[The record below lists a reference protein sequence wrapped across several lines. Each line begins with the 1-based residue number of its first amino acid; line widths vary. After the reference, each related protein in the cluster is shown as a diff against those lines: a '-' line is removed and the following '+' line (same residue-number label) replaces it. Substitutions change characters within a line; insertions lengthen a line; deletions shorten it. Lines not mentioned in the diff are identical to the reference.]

1 MKKSGFASTLCQ
13 ILYFFEYKVSPAP
26 TGKEQ
31 PRQIYL
37 AEAVLFPGGRWAER
51 PSAADESCEATSSLR
66 RRRSAARLRNTGR
79 LRLVDETQAVC
90 GLLAKR
96 RRSAAC
102 WPSMGGLQPAGQAWA
117 VCSLPAKHG
126 RSAACRRSMDGLRPA
141 GKATGVQEATRRGPP
156 VTSHK
161 PVSCGPFPD
170 SLPQSLPFPQYNR

>member
-66 RRRSAARLRNTGR
+66 RRRSAA
-79 LRLVDETQAVC
+79 
-90 GLLAKR
+90 
-96 RRSAAC
+96 C

-141 GKATGVQEATRRGPP
+141 GKATGVQEATRRRPP

>member
-51 PSAADESCEATSSLR
+51 PSAADECCEATSSLR
-66 RRRSAARLRNTGR
+66 RRRSAACWRN
-79 LRLVDETQAVC
+79 A
-90 GLLAKR
+90 
-96 RRSAAC
+96 
-102 WPSMGGLQPAGQAWA
+102 GGLWPAGEAWA
-117 VCSLPAKHG
+117 VCGLPAKHG
-126 RSAACRRSMDGLRPA
+126 RSTAYWRNA
-141 GKATGVQEATRRGPP
+141 GVQEATRRRPP

>member
-66 RRRSAARLRNTGR
+66 RRRSAARRRNTGR

-90 GLLAKR
+90 GL
-96 RRSAAC
+96 
-102 WPSMGGLQPAGQAWA
+102 
-117 VCSLPAKHG
+117 PAKHG
-126 RSAACRRSMDGLRPA
+126 RSAACWRNA
-141 GKATGVQEATRRGPP
+141 GVQEATRRGPP

>member
-66 RRRSAARLRNTGR
+66 RRRSAARRRNTGR

-102 WPSMGGLQPAGQAWA
+102 WRNAGGLRPAGQAWA
-117 VCSLPAKHG
+117 VCGLPAKHG
-126 RSAACRRSMDGLRPA
+126 RSAACWRNA
-141 GKATGVQEATRRGPP
+141 GVQEATRRGPP

>member
-66 RRRSAARLRNTGR
+66 RRRSAARRRNTGR

-102 WPSMGGLQPAGQAWA
+102 
-117 VCSLPAKHG
+117 
-126 RSAACRRSMDGLRPA
+126 RRSMDGLRPA
-141 GKATGVQEATRRGPP
+141 GEATGVQEATRRGPP

-170 SLPQSLPFPQYNR
+170 SLPQSLPFQQYNR

>member
-66 RRRSAARLRNTGR
+66 RRRSAACWRN
-79 LRLVDETQAVC
+79 A
-90 GLLAKR
+90 
-96 RRSAAC
+96 
-102 WPSMGGLQPAGQAWA
+102 GGLQPAGQAWA
-117 VCSLPAKHG
+117 VCSLLAKHGRSAACWRNAGGLQPAGEAWAVCGLPAKHG
-126 RSAACRRSMDGLRPA
+126 RSAACRRSHRR
-141 GKATGVQEATRRGPP
+141 TGSNTPRTAR
-156 VTSHK
+156 H
-161 PVSCGPFPD
+161 
-170 SLPQSLPFPQYNR
+170 LA

>member
-1 MKKSGFASTLCQ
+1 VYMKKSGFASTLCQ

-66 RRRSAARLRNTGR
+66 RRRSAACWRN
-79 LRLVDETQAVC
+79 A
-90 GLLAKR
+90 
-96 RRSAAC
+96 
-102 WPSMGGLQPAGQAWA
+102 GGLQPAGQAWA

-126 RSAACRRSMDGLRPA
+126 RSAACRPSMGGLRPA
-141 GKATGVQEATRRGPP
+141 G
-156 VTSHK
+156 
-161 PVSCGPFPD
+161 
-170 SLPQSLPFPQYNR
+170 

>member
-66 RRRSAARLRNTGR
+66 RRRSAA
-79 LRLVDETQAVC
+79 
-90 GLLAKR
+90 
-96 RRSAAC
+96 C
-102 WPSMGGLQPAGQAWA
+102 WPSMGGLRLAGETQA
-117 VCSLPAKHG
+117 VCGLPAKHG

-141 GKATGVQEATRRGPP
+141 GEATGVQEATRRGPP

>member
-66 RRRSAARLRNTGR
+66 RRRSAARRRNTGR

-96 RRSAAC
+96 RPGAGEAWAVCGLLAKHGRSAAC
-102 WPSMGGLQPAGQAWA
+102 WRNAGGLQPAGEAWA
-117 VCSLPAKHG
+117 VCGLPAKHG
-126 RSAACRRSMDGLRPA
+126 RSAACRRSHRR
-141 GKATGVQEATRRGPP
+141 TGSNTPRTAR
-156 VTSHK
+156 H
-161 PVSCGPFPD
+161 
-170 SLPQSLPFPQYNR
+170 LA

>member
-51 PSAADESCEATSSLR
+51 PSAADGSCEATDSLR
-66 RRRSAARLRNTGR
+66 RRRSAARRRNTGR

-90 GLLAKR
+90 GLLAK
-96 RRSAAC
+96 
-102 WPSMGGLQPAGQAWA
+102 
-117 VCSLPAKHG
+117 HG
-126 RSAACRRSMDGLRPA
+126 RSTAYWRNA
-141 GKATGVQEATRRGPP
+141 GVQEATRRRPP

>member
-66 RRRSAARLRNTGR
+66 RRRSAACWRNAGG
-79 LRLVDETQAVC
+79 LRLAGETQAVC
-90 GLLAKR
+90 GLLAK
-96 RRSAAC
+96 
-102 WPSMGGLQPAGQAWA
+102 
-117 VCSLPAKHG
+117 HG
-126 RSAACRRSMDGLRPA
+126 RSAACWRNA
-141 GKATGVQEATRRGPP
+141 GVQEATRRGPP

>member
-13 ILYFFEYKVSPAP
+13 ILYFFEYKVSPALQ
-26 TGKEQ
+26 GKE
-31 PRQIYL
+31 PPVQIYL
-37 AEAVLFPGGRWAER
+37 LKAALFPGGRWAER

-66 RRRSAARLRNTGR
+66 RRRSAARRRNTGR

-102 WPSMGGLQPAGQAWA
+102 
-117 VCSLPAKHG
+117 
-126 RSAACRRSMDGLRPA
+126 RRSMGGLRPA
-141 GKATGVQEATRRGPP
+141 GEATGVQEATRRRPP

>member
-66 RRRSAARLRNTGR
+66 RRRSAARRRNTGR

-102 WPSMGGLQPAGQAWA
+102 
-117 VCSLPAKHG
+117 
-126 RSAACRRSMDGLRPA
+126 RRSMGGLRPA
-141 GKATGVQEATRRGPP
+141 GEATGVQEATRRGPP

>member
-66 RRRSAARLRNTGR
+66 RRRSAACWRN
-79 LRLVDETQAVC
+79 A
-90 GLLAKR
+90 
-96 RRSAAC
+96 
-102 WPSMGGLQPAGQAWA
+102 GGLRPAGQAWA
-117 VCSLPAKHG
+117 VCGSFRFIHNIKSRTPSGSNKTSININ
-126 RSAACRRSMDGLRPA
+126 SAFRKLRLLS
-141 GKATGVQEATRRGPP
+141 ATNNTTRAATTPRKISTISTTTNTNTTGI
-156 VTSHK
+156 
-161 PVSCGPFPD
+161 F
-170 SLPQSLPFPQYNR
+170 